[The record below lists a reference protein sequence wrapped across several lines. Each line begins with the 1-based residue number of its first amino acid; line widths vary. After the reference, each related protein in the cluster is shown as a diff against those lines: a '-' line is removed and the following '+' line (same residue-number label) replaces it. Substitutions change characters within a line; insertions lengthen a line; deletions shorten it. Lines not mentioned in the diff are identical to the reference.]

1 MSRRYTYSRT
11 IDTPEGKETFT
22 AEQFDSFDEA
32 RNAVE
37 KGVHDRRLQFPR
49 GIVSNNIA
57 LAPANEIPTSGP
69 ADAKTTGP
77 TPEATVTWPAKTN

>member
-32 RNAVE
+32 RAAVE
-37 KGVHDRRLQFPR
+37 KGVRDRRLQFPAQA
-49 GIVSNNIA
+49 VVPPE
-57 LAPANEIPTSGP
+57 LP
-69 ADAKTTGP
+69 KTENK
-77 TPEATVTWPAKTN
+77 EATNGHVPTGSATAPEKTN